1 MFIIYL
7 NIPAG
12 SIRRSN
18 KLSPDFFDHS
28 YMDTRTPEQYQGY
41 EQGPIRPPSEAGSL
55 LLRVMRNCPW
65 NRCAF
70 CPLYKNSHFS
80 RRSVDH
86 VKRDIEAIRA
96 SLEAIQPHLD
106 RGAALP
112 ASPSPALPS
121 FAPLDP
127 QAFQAAWHWVK
138 NGLRQVFLQDAD
150 ALALKPEHLR
160 EMLQYLTQTFPSIE
174 RVTCYSRS
182 STAARLPD
190 EALVALR
197 QAGLTRVHIGME
209 SGSDKVLRM
218 VRKGA
223 TYALHVKAGRKIKDA
238 GLELSEYYMPGLGGR
253 ALWEE
258 NARETARALN
268 QINPD
273 FIRIRTL
280 ALPPDAPLATEAA
293 AGRFVPGSDD
303 LMVQELLLLVE
314 SLNGIT
320 SQVQSDHI
328 VNLLP
333 EVEGVLPDDK
343 DRMLEIMRA
352 YLRLDPERRTL
363 YKVGRRLGFL
373 SGLGD
378 LDRPEYAAQLAR
390 YCQQQGIT
398 PDTVDAFS
406 AELIRRYI

>member
-1 MFIIYL
+1 
-7 NIPAG
+7 
-12 SIRRSN
+12 
-18 KLSPDFFDHS
+18 
-28 YMDTRTPEQYQGY
+28 MDTPTPDHYQGY

-70 CPLYKNSHFS
+70 CPLYKSSRFS
-80 RRSVDH
+80 LRSVEH
-86 VKRDIEAIRA
+86 VKRDIEAIQA
-96 SLEAIQPHLD
+96 SLEAIRPHLD
-106 RGAALP
+106 GGAALP
-112 ASPSPALPS
+112 ASPPPAPATS
-121 FAPLDP
+121 APLDP
-127 QAFQAAWHWVK
+127 RAFQAAWHWVK
-138 NGLRQVFLQDAD
+138 NGQRQVFLQDAD
-150 ALALKPEHLR
+150 ALALKPEHLQ
-160 EMLQYLTQTFPSIE
+160 EMLRYLTQTFPSIE

-182 STAARLPD
+182 STVARLAA
-190 EALVALR
+190 ENLLALR

-209 SGSDKVLRM
+209 SGSDKVLRL

-223 TYALHVKAGRKIKDA
+223 THALHVKAGRQVKEA

-253 ALWEE
+253 DLWEE

-273 FIRIRTL
+273 FIRLRTL
-280 ALPPDAPLATEAA
+280 ALPPDAPLAAEAA

-303 LMVQELLLLVE
+303 LMVQELLLFVE
-314 SLNGIT
+314 SLTGIT
-320 SQVQSDHI
+320 SRVQSDHI

-343 DRMLEIMRA
+343 ERMLETIRA

-378 LDRPEYAAQLAR
+378 LDRPEYTEQIAR
-390 YCQQQGIT
+390 YCHQQGIT
-398 PDTVDAFS
+398 PDTVDAFT

>member
-1 MFIIYL
+1 
-7 NIPAG
+7 
-12 SIRRSN
+12 
-18 KLSPDFFDHS
+18 
-28 YMDTRTPEQYQGY
+28 MDTPTTDHYQGY

-70 CPLYKNSHFS
+70 CPLYKSSRFS
-80 RRSVDH
+80 LRSVEH
-86 VKRDIEAIRA
+86 VKRDIDAIKA
-96 SLEAIQPHLD
+96 SLEAIRPHLD

-112 ASPSPALPS
+112 ASPPPALAT

-127 QAFQAAWHWVK
+127 RAFQAAWHWVK
-138 NGLRQVFLQDAD
+138 NGQRQVFLQDAD
-150 ALALKPEHLR
+150 ALALKPEHLL
-160 EMLQYLTQTFPSIE
+160 EMLRYLTQTFPSIE

-182 STAARLPD
+182 STVARLSA
-190 EALVALR
+190 ESLLALR

-223 TYALHVKAGRKIKDA
+223 THALHVKAGRKIKDA
-238 GLELSEYYMPGLGGR
+238 GMELSEYYMPGLGGR
-253 ALWEE
+253 DLWEE

-273 FIRIRTL
+273 FIRLRTL
-280 ALPPDAPLATEAA
+280 ALPPDAPLAAEAA
-293 AGRFVPGSDD
+293 EGRFAPASDD
-303 LMVQELLLLVE
+303 LMVQELLLFVE
-314 SLNGIT
+314 SLTGIT
-320 SQVQSDHI
+320 SRVQSDHI

-343 DRMLEIMRA
+343 DRMLETIRA

-373 SGLGD
+373 SSVDD
-378 LDRPEYAAQLAR
+378 LDRPEYAAQLAQ
-390 YCQQQGIT
+390 YCRQQGIT
-398 PDTVDAFS
+398 PDTVDDFS
-406 AELIRRYI
+406 AELIRRFI